1 METLSIRTYR
11 ITASDMVLEVGPVS
25 VISLI
30 FNGIR
35 GTNMQIMMGADLVC
49 LEFQVV
55 PSHGVYFVLDETKSI
70 ENFVDQYLVLHPTR
84 VATTIDKVYDIVA
97 ASLMTL
103 AQRYDFPDERAYLSA
118 LANDTLKVPVIRV
131 TRAIEMSAIVDAMY
145 AKPEMVN

>member
-1 METLSIRTYR
+1 MV
-11 ITASDMVLEVGPVS
+11 SDKVFDVGPVHAM
-25 VISLI
+25 SLI

-35 GTNMQIMMGADLVC
+35 GTNIQVGLQGEPIFI
-49 LEFQVV
+49 EFQVV
-55 PSHGVYFVLDETKSI
+55 PSHGVYFILDEAKSI
-70 ENFVDQYLVLHPTR
+70 ENYVDRYLALYPTKF
-84 VATTIDKVYDIVA
+84 AMSLDKVYDIVA
-97 ASLMTL
+97 ASFMTF